1 MVGAGGTTVRK
12 TLSILKVFRIWLKQE
27 TTYQIPALPPS
38 SWCDWGSLT
47 RVCGVREAFPEDGTF
62 KGGCF
67 DWCGSVGWASS
78 CRTKGCGFGSWSGYM
93 PGLWVGSLVL
103 GTNQRQMTDVSF
115 SLSSSFHFSLKI
127 NKVLKK
133 RAVFIIVSIN
143 TVIHSVMCMSTSFNT
158 HPRGGELILEV
169 YPIQESG

>member
-1 MVGAGGTTVRK
+1 
-12 TLSILKVFRIWLKQE
+12 
-27 TTYQIPALPPS
+27 
-38 SWCDWGSLT
+38 
-47 RVCGVREAFPEDGTF
+47 
-62 KGGCF
+62 
-67 DWCGSVGWASS
+67 
-78 CRTKGCGFGSWSGYM
+78 M

-158 HPRGGELILEV
+158 YPRGGELILEV